1 VHLTRR
7 IAIAGA
13 ALFACLG
20 APSYAVA
27 GEVRVAVAANFTE
40 PAKEIGDAFRQATGN
55 TAVFSFGSTGA
66 LYTQIAHGAP
76 FDVFLSADAETPARA
91 EQEGLAVPASRFT
104 YATGQLVLYSTRPG
118 LVDAG
123 GGVLKRG
130 NFAKLAISDPKLAP
144 YGKAAVETMQRLGVD
159 RALAPKLVTG
169 SSVTQTYQF
178 VATGAADLGFVALS
192 QVIKVPGGSRWLVP
206 AQLHGP
212 IAQQAV
218 LLKAAASNPAAIAFV
233 RFLRSPAA
241 RAIIERYGYSVGK

>member
-1 VHLTRR
+1 MYLTRR
-7 IAIAGA
+7 LLIAGA
-13 ALFACLG
+13 AALACFG
-20 APSYAVA
+20 APSLAA
-27 GEVRVAVAANFTE
+27 ADEVHVAVAANFTE
-40 PAKEIGDAFRQATGN
+40 PAKDIGEAFRQASGN
-55 TAVFSFGSTGA
+55 TVVFSFGSTGA

-76 FDVFLSADAETPARA
+76 FDVFLSADADAPARA

-159 RALAPKLVTG
+159 KALAPKLVTG

-192 QVIKVPGGSRWLVP
+192 QVIKIPGGSRWVVP
-206 AQLHGP
+206 AQLHSP
-212 IAQQAV
+212 ISQQAV
-218 LLKAAASNPAAIAFV
+218 LLKTAAANPAAIAFV
-233 RFLRSPAA
+233 KFLRSPAA
-241 RAIIERYGYSVGK
+241 SAIIERYGYSVGK

>member
-7 IAIAGA
+7 LLVACA
-13 ALFACLG
+13 ASLACFG
-20 APSYAVA
+20 SPSLAA
-27 GEVRVAVAANFTE
+27 ADEVRVAVAANFTE
-40 PAKEIGDAFRQATGN
+40 PARDIGEAFRQATGN
-55 TAVFSFGSTGA
+55 TVVFSFGSTGA

-76 FDVFLSADAETPARA
+76 FDVFLSADADAPART
-91 EQEGLAVPASRFT
+91 EQEGLAAPASRFT

-159 RALAPKLVTG
+159 KSLAPKLVTG

-178 VATGAADLGFVALS
+178 VATGAADIGFVALS
-192 QVIKVPGGSRWLVP
+192 QVIKVPGGSRWIVP

-218 LLKAAASNPAAIAFV
+218 LLKTASTNSAAIAFV
-233 RFLRSPAA
+233 KFLRSPAA
-241 RAIIERYGYSVGK
+241 RTIIERYGYSVGK